1 MRSCLTHALTV
12 LATTASAAWGPTL
25 HAQRPAPAERSAP
38 VSNLQYEVAF
48 TRVGARTRTLHVTTR
63 LSTAGKE
70 PVLLSLPAW
79 TPGAYELSY
88 FARQVL
94 DFRVTGDG
102 KARRWDKLDFDT
114 WRIHPEGARELTIE
128 FDYRAD
134 SLDNAMAWSRDDF
147 AFFNGTNVF
156 LYPEGRELTFG
167 ASVAIRTEPEWKVAT
182 GMPTAG
188 TPTSAPRSFA
198 ARNYHELVDMP
209 FFVGA
214 FDVDSQQVQGRWVR
228 LASYPS
234 GGLAGAARS
243 TFWNEVQRMIPPMAD
258 AMGDVPFERYTILTV
273 FDSSSA
279 GGSAL
284 EHANSH
290 LGIYTPYIIGN
301 TALPSITAHEI
312 FHAWNVKLLRPADMV
327 PYRYDR
333 AQPTPWLWVSEG
345 ITDYYADL
353 ALVRGGIVDSTG
365 FVGMTNAKIEEIAQ
379 LPPVALEDAS
389 LSTWVHPVD
398 GTAYIY
404 YPKGS
409 LAGFMLD
416 VLIRD
421 ATDNAAGLDQVMREL
436 YRTTAKAGRGF
447 TAQEW
452 WSTVTRVA
460 RGKSFTDFNARYIDG
475 REPFPW
481 GTVLPL
487 AGLKVRVDSMREPRI
502 GVLTAMDSTGRG
514 VVVTDVEP
522 GGAAEAAGVRAG
534 DGLVSIGD
542 IPVSEG
548 FGPRFRARYGRAD
561 GQAIP
566 VKVLRGGRELT
577 LQLTVR
583 MEVSTSQRIVFDA
596 SASPRARRVRRG
608 ILTGRVDP

>member
-1 MRSCLTHALTV
+1 MRLSLVNALTV
-12 LATTASAAWGPTL
+12 AAAAAATTWPPLL
-25 HAQRPAPAERSAP
+25 HAQRPAPTAAERSA
-38 VSNLQYEVAF
+38 VVTNLHYEVAF
-48 TRVGARTRTLHVTTR
+48 TRAAGRARTLHVTTT
-63 LSTAGKE
+63 LGTGGKDA
-70 PVLLSLPAW
+70 VLLSLPAW

-88 FARQVL
+88 FARQVSE
-94 DFRVTGDG
+94 FRVTGEG
-102 KARRWDKLDFDT
+102 KSLRWDKVDFDT
-114 WRIHPEGARELTIE
+114 WRIHPAGARTLTIE

-147 AFFNGTNVF
+147 AFFNGTNLF
-156 LYPEGRELTFG
+156 LHPEGRDLAFG
-167 ASVAIRTEPEWKVAT
+167 ASVAIRTEEDWKVAT
-182 GMPTAG
+182 GMPTTGA
-188 TPTSAPRSFA
+188 RRYA

-214 FDVDSQQVQGRWVR
+214 FDVDSQLVQGRWVR
-228 LASYPS
+228 LASYPA
-234 GGLAGAARS
+234 GGLGGSARS

-258 AMGDVPFERYTILTV
+258 AMGDVPFDDYTILTV
-273 FDSSSA
+273 FDSSSS

-290 LGIYTPYIIGN
+290 VGIYTPYIIGN

-312 FHAWNVKLLRPADMV
+312 FHAWNVKLLRPADMT

-333 AQPTPWLWVSEG
+333 AMPTTWLWVSEG

-353 ALVRGGIVDSTG
+353 ALVRGGIVDSTE
-365 FVGMTNAKIEEIAQ
+365 FVGMTNAKIEEVAA

-416 VLIRD
+416 VQIRD

-447 TAQEW
+447 TGQDW
-452 WSTVTRVA
+452 WGTVTRIA

-475 REPFPW
+475 RDPFPW
-481 GTVLPL
+481 STILPL
-487 AGLKVRVDSMREPRI
+487 AGLKMRVDSLREPRI

-514 VVVTDVEP
+514 VVVTEVEP
-522 GGAAEAAGVRAG
+522 AGAAEAAGIKAG
-534 DGLVSIGD
+534 DALVSIGD
-542 IPVSEG
+542 IPVTEG
-548 FGPRFRARYGRAD
+548 FGPRFRSRYGRAD
-561 GQAIP
+561 GQSIP
-566 VKVLRGGRELT
+566 VKVRRDGRELT
-577 LQLTVR
+577 LSLTVR
-583 MEVSTSQRIVFDA
+583 MAISTSQRIIFDPA
-596 SASPRARRVRRG
+596 ASPKARRVRRG
-608 ILTGRVDP
+608 ILTGRLDP